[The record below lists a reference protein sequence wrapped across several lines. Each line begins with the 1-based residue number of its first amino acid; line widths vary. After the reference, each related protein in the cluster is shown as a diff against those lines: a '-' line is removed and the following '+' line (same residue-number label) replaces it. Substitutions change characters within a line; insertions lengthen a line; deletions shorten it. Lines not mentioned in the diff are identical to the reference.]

1 MGPTTS
7 GIWNACAP
15 ARALPGP
22 AGSGCQDGFGPDGVR
37 SSLDGVVGPDAG
49 DFLRVALT
57 VLANAAATLS
67 ADVRQAAQFPDLP
80 PRRGRLASRVRQ
92 QVAAVFGVTRNGP
105 IR

>member
-15 ARALPGP
+15 GMSAAFAPGP

-57 VLANAAATLS
+57 VLAKIAATLS

-80 PRRGRLASRVRQ
+80 PRRGRCIAR
-92 QVAAVFGVTRNGP
+92 
-105 IR
+105 